1 LQSSWITERDNIIAY
16 QEAVNKGLSVQ
27 DLLEMDESKD
37 GKVDLIEYIEYMLVS
52 SGKVE
57 KKFTIKIKAHFDK
70 LDKDGSGALD
80 KEDFEFFI
88 LKSQRKLGGMNKK
101 QYLDSLALGVGV
113 LHNDDGSIE
122 QISLDEGDIGIE
134 TTKI

>member
-1 LQSSWITERDNIIAY
+1 MCGRDLNGDNIIAY

-57 KKFTIKIKAHFDK
+57 KKFIIKIKAHFDK

-88 LKSQRKLGGMNKK
+88 LKSQRKVGGMNKK

-122 QISLDEGDIGIE
+122 QISFDEGDIGIE

>member
-1 LQSSWITERDNIIAY
+1 
-16 QEAVNKGLSVQ
+16 
-27 DLLEMDESKD
+27 MDESKD

-57 KKFTIKIKAHFDK
+57 KKFITKIKAHFDK
-70 LDKDGSGALD
+70 LDKDGSGSLD

-88 LKSQRKLGGMNKK
+88 LKSQRKLGDMNKN
-101 QYLDSLALGVGV
+101 QYRASLSAPGSVGVGV

>member
-1 LQSSWITERDNIIAY
+1 
-16 QEAVNKGLSVQ
+16 
-27 DLLEMDESKD
+27 MDESKD

-57 KKFTIKIKAHFDK
+57 KKFITKIKAHFDK
-70 LDKDGSGALD
+70 LDKDGSGSLD

-88 LKSQRKLGGMNKK
+88 LKSQRKLGDMNKN
-101 QYLDSLALGVGV
+101 QYRAS

>member
-1 LQSSWITERDNIIAY
+1 
-16 QEAVNKGLSVQ
+16 
-27 DLLEMDESKD
+27 
-37 GKVDLIEYIEYMLVS
+37 MLVS

>member
-1 LQSSWITERDNIIAY
+1 M
-16 QEAVNKGLSVQ
+16 NKGLSVE

-57 KKFTIKIKAHFDK
+57 KKFITNIKAHFDK

-88 LKSQRKLGGMNKK
+88 LKSQRKLGDMNKE
-101 QYLDSLALGVGV
+101 QYRDSLSIRGSLGVGV
-113 LHNDDGSIE
+113 LHKDDGSIE

-134 TTKI
+134 TAKI